1 MVFGKFVNWLMGGR
15 STRDWIIRLRL
26 IERRIERQR
35 MKLKKDENK
44 MMKEVRRAVEQGDME
59 AAKVFA
65 QDVVRSRRFAL
76 GCARLNS
83 RLKGIIAK
91 MEHTDAVQSIVKDM
105 KGLAISLRHLNRSLR
120 VPQLGRYVEQL
131 EEGLTGIEVSTE
143 TIDEELEGA
152 LSSDIDEEEVT
163 RILGEAGA
171 VVSVTTEH
179 GLPTPSAKEKE
190 IKKELERLR
199 EEES

>member
-1 MVFGKFVNWLMGGR
+1 MGGR

-190 IKKELERLR
+190 IKEELKRLR

>member
-1 MVFGKFVNWLMGGR
+1 MGGR

-190 IKKELERLR
+190 IKEELERLR

>member
-190 IKKELERLR
+190 IKEELKRLR

>member
-1 MVFGKFVNWLMGGR
+1 MVFSKFVNWLMGGR

-105 KGLAISLRHLNRSLR
+105 KGLAISLRQLNRSLR

-190 IKKELERLR
+190 IKEELERLR